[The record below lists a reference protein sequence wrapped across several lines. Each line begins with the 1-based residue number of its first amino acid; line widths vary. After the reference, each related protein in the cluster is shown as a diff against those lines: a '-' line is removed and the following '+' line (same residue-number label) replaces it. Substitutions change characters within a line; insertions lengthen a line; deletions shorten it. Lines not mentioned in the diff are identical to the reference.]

1 MSDPKIT
8 IEVAPNNSVKEEYK
22 FKVVVVGDSGVGK
35 TNLIKRFIN
44 DTFNK
49 DSKATVGVEFLSKT
63 YLINQEVFKI
73 EIWDTAGQE
82 RYKSITAA
90 YYKGAKGAMI
100 VYDVTNQSSFDNVDK
115 WANEIKEKA
124 ARNINLMIVGNKT
137 DLTDKIAVTSEMA
150 TEKAKA
156 LEIPVMET
164 SALDSTNVKE
174 AFYQLL
180 REMYK
185 SVKDMMKEYEQ
196 KQAGTPIEKD
206 SNGVTLD
213 TKDEKKEKK
222 GGCC

>member
-196 KQAGTPIEKD
+196 KQAETPIEKD
-206 SNGVTLD
+206 SSGVTLD

>member
-1 MSDPKIT
+1 
-8 IEVAPNNSVKEEYK
+8 
-22 FKVVVVGDSGVGK
+22 
-35 TNLIKRFIN
+35 
-44 DTFNK
+44 
-49 DSKATVGVEFLSKT
+49 
-63 YLINQEVFKI
+63 
-73 EIWDTAGQE
+73 
-82 RYKSITAA
+82 
-90 YYKGAKGAMI
+90 MI
-100 VYDVTNQSSFDNVDK
+100 VYDVTNQTSFDNVDK
-115 WANEIKEKA
+115 WTNEIKEKA

-137 DLTDKIAVTSEMA
+137 DLTDQIVVTSEMA

-196 KQAGTPIEKD
+196 KQAGTPVEQD
-206 SNGVTLD
+206 SNGVALD
-213 TKDEKKEKK
+213 TKEEKKEKK

>member
-1 MSDPKIT
+1 MIEPKIT
-8 IEVAPNNSVKEEYK
+8 IEVAPNSNVKEEYK

-100 VYDVTNQSSFDNVDK
+100 VYDVTNQTSFDNVDN

-137 DLTDKIAVTSEMA
+137 DLTDKIVVTSEVA

-156 LEIPVMET
+156 LEIPIMET

-185 SVKDMMKEYEQ
+185 SVKDLMKEYEQ
-196 KQAGTPIEKD
+196 KQAGTPVEQD
-206 SNGVTLD
+206 SNRVALD
-213 TKDEKKEKK
+213 TKEEKKEKK